1 MIPIYQKEIKAYI
14 HSLTASL
21 FFALFMAASGIYF
34 SVICLNQGYGDYAKY
49 VLANISFIYII
60 LIPLLTMR
68 LLAREREQRTEQLL
82 LTSPLAVRD
91 LVLGKYLAAASLLA
105 VSMLICLVQA
115 GILGSYVQINWPG
128 VLTGIAGFFF
138 FGLCL
143 LAIGLFISSCSAN
156 TMTAGALT
164 FSAILLI
171 MMAPNVYEILPE
183 RARYTYIFAAVLI
196 AAAAV
201 WMYLVTENSV
211 AAAVTA
217 AIGAGGLGFAAYLIP
232 DRFDRGLAGI
242 ISWCSMTERFQ
253 EFCEGSF
260 SISSTVFFLSLAAL
274 FLYMTTWQIESRRW
288 L

>member
-1 MIPIYQKEIKAYI
+1 MILIYQKEMKAYI

-21 FFALFMAASGIYF
+21 FFALFLAASGIYF
-34 SVICLNQGYGDYAKY
+34 SVICLNQGYGNYAKY
-49 VLANISFIYII
+49 VLGNISFIYII

-68 LLAREREQRTEQLL
+68 LLAREREQKTEQLL

-91 LVLGKYLAAASLLA
+91 LVIGKYLAAASLLA
-105 VSMLICLVQA
+105 ASMMICLIQA
-115 GILGSYVQINWPG
+115 GILSSYVQVNWPG

-138 FGLCL
+138 LGLCL
-143 LAIGLFISSCSAN
+143 LAIGVFISSCSFN
-156 TMTAGALT
+156 TMTAGAMT

-171 MMAPNVYEILPE
+171 MLAPNVYEVLPE

-196 AAAAV
+196 AAAAA
-201 WMYLVTENSV
+201 WMYLVTGDLR
-211 AAAVTA
+211 AAAATA
-217 AIGAGGLGFAAYLIP
+217 VLGGGGLGLAAYMIP
-232 DRFDRGLAGI
+232 DRFDHGLAGI
-242 ISWCSMTERFQ
+242 ISWCSLTERFQ

-274 FLYMTTWQIESRRW
+274 FLYMTSWQIESRRW